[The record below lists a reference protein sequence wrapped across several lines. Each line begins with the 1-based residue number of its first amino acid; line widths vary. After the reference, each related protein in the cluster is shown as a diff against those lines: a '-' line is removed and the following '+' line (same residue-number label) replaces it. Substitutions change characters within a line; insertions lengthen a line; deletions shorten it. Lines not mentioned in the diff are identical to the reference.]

1 MAPRRLYLR
10 NFEVGSDDEGPRI
23 VVVDLARA
31 HVGADD
37 NSLAADVA
45 ELLASMAVQVGA
57 DRAAASAGAIGPEAL
72 GRSLPYL
79 QPLALSSATR
89 RDVKQAGDD
98 DTDVLADL
106 RGLVQEAAGVEEYEL
121 ATLQR
126 ITLARVLA
134 VFGAV
139 LLFYV
144 VLYFASNWSE
154 IVESFS
160 EADWENLPVIVLM
173 AALTY
178 PAGAISLLGAITNR
192 LPFLLTSEVML
203 GQAFL
208 NRFTPA
214 NAGGMVLRVRYLQRN
229 GTDLA
234 LATASIG
241 LTSAASGVMQVVF
254 IVGFVLWSGSTG
266 GFGLDLPEA
275 NWVAILLLGVLILGS
290 VVWFTPLRGKLLG
303 SRLALS
309 AREILGELKE
319 LATNPAKVVMLFG
332 GAAMGKL
339 FTVIAFTQSCRAFG
353 VDLSFAELGALYM
366 TANTVATAVPTP
378 GGMGAIEAA
387 LVAVLTG
394 AGVPTAEALSITLV
408 FRLITYWLPVPFS
421 YLALR
426 HLRKTDAV

>member
-1 MAPRRLYLR
+1 
-10 NFEVGSDDEGPRI
+10 
-23 VVVDLARA
+23 
-31 HVGADD
+31 
-37 NSLAADVA
+37 
-45 ELLASMAVQVGA
+45 
-57 DRAAASAGAIGPEAL
+57 
-72 GRSLPYL
+72 
-79 QPLALSSATR
+79 
-89 RDVKQAGDD
+89 
-98 DTDVLADL
+98 
-106 RGLVQEAAGVEEYEL
+106 
-121 ATLQR
+121 
-126 ITLARVLA
+126 
-134 VFGAV
+134 
-139 LLFYV
+139 
-144 VLYFASNWSE
+144 
-154 IVESFS
+154 
-160 EADWENLPVIVLM
+160 
-173 AALTY
+173 
-178 PAGAISLLGAITNR
+178 
-192 LPFLLTSEVML
+192 
-203 GQAFL
+203 
-208 NRFTPA
+208 
-214 NAGGMVLRVRYLQRN
+214 
-229 GTDLA
+229 
-234 LATASIG
+234 
-241 LTSAASGVMQVVF
+241 VVF

-366 TANTVATAVPTP
+366 TANTVASAVPTP